1 MAPGAFIR
9 MVTMIQLT
17 RLNKSEIMIN
27 SDLIQYVEE
36 TPDTVI
42 TMTNGQK
49 IVVVEHASEIVTKVV
64 EFKRRIFIQEY
75 IK

>member
-1 MAPGAFIR
+1 
-9 MVTMIQLT
+9 MIQLT

-42 TMTNGQK
+42 TLTNGQK
-49 IVVVEHASEIVTKVV
+49 IVVVEPASEIVNKVV

>member
-9 MVTMIQLT
+9 MVAMIQLT

-42 TMTNGQK
+42 TLTNGQK
-49 IVVVEHASEIVTKVV
+49 IVVVEPASEIVNKVV
-64 EFKRRIFIQEY
+64 EFKKRIFIQEY

>member
-1 MAPGAFIR
+1 MVPGAFIR

-42 TMTNGQK
+42 TLTNGQK
-49 IVVVEHASEIVTKVV
+49 VIVVEPASEIVSKVI
-64 EFKRRIFIQEY
+64 EFKRRIFTQEY

>member
-1 MAPGAFIR
+1 MIR
-9 MVTMIQLT
+9 LT

-36 TPDTVI
+36 TPDTII
-42 TMTNGQK
+42 TLTNGQK
-49 IVVVEHASEIVTKVV
+49 IVVIEPAAEIAKKIV

>member
-9 MVTMIQLT
+9 MVAMIQLT

-36 TPDTVI
+36 TPDTII
-42 TMTNGQK
+42 TLTNGQK
-49 IVVVEHASEIVTKVV
+49 IVVVEPAAEIVNKVV
-64 EFKRRIFIQEY
+64 EFKRRIYIQEY

>member
-1 MAPGAFIR
+1 
-9 MVTMIQLT
+9 MIQLT

-42 TMTNGQK
+42 TLTNGQK
-49 IVVVEHASEIVTKVV
+49 IVVVEPASEIVNKVV
-64 EFKRRIFIQEY
+64 EYKRRIFIQEY

>member
-1 MAPGAFIR
+1 
-9 MVTMIQLT
+9 MIQLT

-42 TMTNGQK
+42 TLTNGQK
-49 IVVVEHASEIVTKVV
+49 IVVVEPASEIVNKVV
-64 EFKRRIFIQEY
+64 EFKKRIFIQEY